1 MKDFESTIIEKCLT
15 ITKLESE
22 FDKVKQFKLENEV
35 LKKQLRQREE
45 EAGVLRAKLFLDMYT
60 VNLKIVPEYPD
71 LLEENQLLNQDISDK
86 D

>member
-15 ITKLESE
+15 ITRLEGE
-22 FDKVKQFKLENEV
+22 IDKVKQYKLDNEIM
-35 LKKQLRQREE
+35 KKQLRQREE

-71 LLEENQLLNQDISDK
+71 LVEENRELI
-86 D
+86 